1 MSTSSEKYEVA
12 QDEVEA
18 LVAKLTSTI
27 RDTEAAQG
35 EAKKRLVQ
43 VGRRSLKEFLHY
55 DKFGH
60 CSIIALIHLENC

>member
-18 LVAKLTSTI
+18 LVAKLSSTS

-43 VGRRSLKEFLHY
+43 VGRRSLIEFLQ
-55 DKFGH
+55 FT
-60 CSIIALIHLENC
+60 L

>member
-18 LVAKLTSTI
+18 LVAKLSSTI

-43 VGRRSLKEFLHY
+43 VGRWPLIEFYSLHV
-55 DKFGH
+55 D
-60 CSIIALIHLENC
+60 

>member
-18 LVAKLTSTI
+18 LVAKLSSTI

-43 VGRRSLKEFLHY
+43 VGRRSLKDFLQST
-55 DKFGH
+55 F
-60 CSIIALIHLENC
+60 

>member
-1 MSTSSEKYEVA
+1 MKCKDTNARMSTSSEKYEVA

-18 LVAKLTSTI
+18 LVAKLSSTI

-43 VGRRSLKEFLHY
+43 VGRRPLIEFLQST
-55 DKFGH
+55 F
-60 CSIIALIHLENC
+60 